1 MENKSGYSETVSE
14 VGGPRIEHVRYEAVG
29 SVVSDKVF
37 DLGLKEGYAVV
48 EFASGVEVRGGEEV
62 FKGFGEANLLGR
74 ERDSVK
80 RDIFVFLECGF
91 VEEVGIGWGGDDGD
105 IVAA

>member
-1 MENKSGYSETVSE
+1 MENESGYSETVSE
-14 VGGPRIEHVRYEAVG
+14 VRGPRIEHVRYEAVG

-37 DLGLKEGYAVV
+37 DLGLKEGYAAV
-48 EFASGVEVRGGEEV
+48 EFASAVEVSGGEEI

-74 ERDSVK
+74 ERDGVK

-91 VEEVGIGWGGDDGD
+91 LELVGIGWGGDDGD